1 MGVLAPLFA
10 LIAPFIVW
18 PIEFLLPYPYVVEEI
33 VKGFLVY
40 LLLDVK
46 ETSTKIKTA
55 IAVGVLFSFSETVLY
70 LFNFFAVGYLPFF
83 FKRLLYTVPLHVITV
98 LVILFP
104 ALKDKRLIVVG
115 VILSGVLHFLY
126 NKFIAY

>member
-18 PIEFLLPYPYVVEEI
+18 PIEFILPYPHVVEEI

-40 LLLDVK
+40 LILDVK
-46 ETSTKIKTA
+46 ETSVKIKTA
-55 IAVGVLFSFSETVLY
+55 IAVGILFSLSETVLY
-70 LFNFFAVGYLPFF
+70 VFNFYTVGYLPFF
-83 FKRLLYTVPLHVITV
+83 FKRLLYTIPLHTITM

-115 VILSGVLHFLY
+115 VILAGVLHFLY